1 MKILHITDTHLGVKG
16 IPTKSI
22 YDGAVET
29 FFSNKQ
35 YADVD
40 AIAITG
46 DVYDEALDH
55 SSEDALY
62 SNRFATHILKW
73 AKEND
78 VVVLLLEGTPSHDRR
93 QSRWWVELNKLH
105 NINAKLYYFNEL
117 GVHFIPELGIN
128 VLAVPD
134 EITKPRVKTDGL
146 IKALLKEKKLD
157 QVELALTHA
166 YFDFHLPKHEVHNGH
181 SYKYFNKIVKWIT
194 LNGHIHTPSF
204 RFNVLTGGSLA
215 RTRHGEEERK
225 GGHLIEIKP
234 DGSAVITFI
243 ENRILIPFKTIK
255 VHGFNSD
262 KIIAKIEKTIKG
274 WAVGNLRLHY
284 KRKDGAGLLLNY
296 LREKYPT
303 VNFSTKVDKL
313 ELEVNKNQEQL
324 DAKISA
330 ISLNKNNLPR
340 LINEGLLEKYG
351 EVEGK
356 RLMSRFKESFL
367 EEQT

>member
-1 MKILHITDTHLGVKG
+1 MKLLQITDIHLGVKG

-22 YDGAVET
+22 HDGAIET

-35 YADVD
+35 YADID
-40 AIAITG
+40 ALAITG

-55 SSEDALY
+55 SSEDAVY
-62 SNRFATHILKW
+62 SQRLATHILKW
-73 AKEND
+73 AKIND

-105 NINAKLYYFNEL
+105 NIHAKLYYFKEL
-117 GVHFIPELGIN
+117 GIHYVPELSIN

-134 EITKPRVKTDGL
+134 EVTKPRVKTDGL

-157 QVELALTHA
+157 QVELALTHG
-166 YFDFHLPKHEVHNGH
+166 YFDFHLPKHEVQNGH

-225 GGHLIEIKP
+225 GGHLVEIKP
-234 DGSAVITFI
+234 DGSTVVTFI
-243 ENRILIPFKTIK
+243 ENRILVPFKTIK

-262 KIIAKIEKTIKG
+262 KIIAKIEETIKG
-274 WAVGNLRLHY
+274 WDVGNLRLHY

-296 LREKYPT
+296 LREKYPKIT
-303 VNFSTKVDKL
+303 FGTKVDKL
-313 ELEVNKNQEQL
+313 ELEVNKDQKQL

-330 ISLNKNNLPR
+330 ISLNKNNLPD
-340 LINEGLLEKYG
+340 LIKTELIDKYG
-351 EVEGK
+351 VIEGN
-356 RLMSRFKESFL
+356 RLMSSFKENFL
-367 EEQT
+367 QEQK